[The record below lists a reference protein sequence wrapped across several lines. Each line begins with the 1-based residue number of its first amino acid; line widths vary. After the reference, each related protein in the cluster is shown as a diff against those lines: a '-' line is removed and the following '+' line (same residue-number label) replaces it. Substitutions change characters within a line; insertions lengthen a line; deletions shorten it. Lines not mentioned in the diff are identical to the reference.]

1 MEVNYRKGI
10 KHEKE
15 RTVNNPPFFD
25 LQFTI
30 NNLKND
36 HVIANEVKQSH
47 ISKFRLL
54 RRLTPRNDID
64 ELSE

>member
-30 NNLKND
+30 FYPFPL
-36 HVIANEVKQSH
+36 ALAFPQ
-47 ISKFRLL
+47 
-54 RRLTPRNDID
+54 
-64 ELSE
+64 